1 MLMFLK
7 LCAKCFEFFTTH
19 LITVHKELYNSEM
32 FCISLAGAAVLVN
45 NSHDID
51 IILHIISCNLSDIP

>member
-1 MLMFLK
+1 MLIFLN

-32 FCISLAGAAVLVN
+32 FCISLAGAALLIN
-45 NSHDID
+45 NIHDID
-51 IILHIISCNLSDIP
+51 VILHVISRNLSDIP